1 MSIFGTGKPTPG
13 GAPQA
18 GPQDAAAPRPT
29 QSPLAGIEPATPA
42 GGADSLIIDGTVE
55 TFEEVVLKASLS
67 VPVIVDF
74 WAPWCGPCKQLTPT
88 LEKVV
93 TAAGGK
99 VRLVKIDIDKNQM
112 LASQLR
118 VQSVPT
124 VYAFFQAKPVD
135 GFMGAVPESEIQALI
150 DRVVAMAANDGGAPG
165 GEAAPDIEALV
176 AAANDAFN
184 GGDVATAAQAFAQIA
199 QADPNHMGALAGLA
213 RCYAAMGEATQAT
226 ALLDSVPDDKKND
239 PAITAVKAAISLA
252 AGADAAGDPA
262 VHQAE
267 LAKNPDDHAARMGL
281 GDALIA
287 RGDMAG
293 AIDALLGVMEREP
306 DWDDGAARKKLL
318 TVFEALGPGDPLAKK
333 GRRRMS
339 SLLFS

>member
-1 MSIFGTGKPTPG
+1 MSIFGTGKPRSGPTPHE
-13 GAPQA
+13 APQGGTPA
-18 GPQDAAAPRPT
+18 
-29 QSPLAGIEPATPA
+29 SPLAGIEPAPVG
-42 GGADSLIIDGTVE
+42 GGADLIVDGTVE
-55 TFEEVVLKASLS
+55 TFEEVVLKASVS

-74 WAPWCGPCKQLTPT
+74 WAPWCGPCKQLTPV

-93 TAAGGK
+93 KAAGGK

-124 VYAFFQAKPVD
+124 VYAFFQGQPVD
-135 GFMGAVPESEIQALI
+135 GFMGAVPESEITALI
-150 DRVVAMAANDGGAPG
+150 DRVIALAANGPAPG
-165 GEAAPDIEALV
+165 GQAAPDLDALV
-176 AAANDAFN
+176 AAANEAFN
-184 GGDVATAAQAFAQIA
+184 AGDVATAAQAFAQIA
-199 QADPNHMGALAGLA
+199 QQDPAHMGALAGLA
-213 RCYAAMGEATQAT
+213 RCYVAMGETEQAK

-239 PAITAVKAAISLA
+239 PAITAVKAAIALA
-252 AGADAAGDPA
+252 AGAEASGDPA
-262 VHQAE
+262 ALQAQVS
-267 LAKNPDDHAARMGL
+267 ANPDDHQARFGL

-293 AIDALLGVMEREP
+293 AMDALLGVMERAP

-318 TVFEALGPGDPLAKK
+318 TVFEALGPTDPLVKK